1 MPWTQVYD
9 PVSRLAISALAA
21 AAPLLLFF
29 AVLAFA
35 RLSSWL
41 SALLSTAAALLLAV
55 FLWGMPPVP
64 ALSSSLLGV
73 ANALFPILW
82 IVVSAIWVHGLSE
95 ASGQFDVI
103 RSSLTRVSTD
113 RRIQALFIA
122 FAFGAFLEGAAGF
135 GTPVAIT
142 ATMLVGLGFEARGA
156 AVICLIANSSPVAF
170 AAAGVPIAVAAGVSG
185 LDVLAITR
193 VIGRQVSVLSL
204 IVPLWMCVVLCGWRK
219 SLQVLP
225 AILVAG
231 ILLGRIPAPHL
242 QHQRPLDR
250 GRPGRIADDG
260 RALALHAVV
269 EAATSVGDGPPAAR
283 RAGCA
288 NGTTGPTAQPEGRT
302 SAVRTL
308 RAWSPYLLMSVLVLL
323 WGIGPI
329 KTLLQHLDPTFGWP
343 GLQGRVLRAPPITA
357 GPSPYAA
364 VYSFPIVSGAG
375 TAIFL
380 SGVISS
386 FILPGLGPLK
396 AIRVLGRSLKQL
408 RVTIATVCAVLA
420 TAYVMNYSGMSS
432 TLGLALSATGVLFPV
447 FSPLLGWFGCSS
459 PGRTRPRTR
468 CSAPSSAPPPE
479 RLGLN
484 PTLMVAANASG
495 GVAGKMIS
503 PQSLSVA
510 TASAG
515 LPRQEGVLLRS
526 TIAHSI
532 AMALVVSVI
541 VTVQAYLLR

>member
-1 MPWTQVYD
+1 MPWTQVYN
-9 PVSRLAISALAA
+9 PVTRLALSALAA

-29 AVLAFA
+29 AVLTVA
-35 RLSSWL
+35 RLESWL
-41 SALLSTAAALLLAV
+41 SALLSTAAALLLATL
-55 FLWGMPPVP
+55 LWGMPPVP
-64 ALSSSLLGV
+64 ALSSSLLGA

-103 RSSLTRVSTD
+103 RSSLTRISRD
-113 RRIQALFIA
+113 RRVQALFIA

-170 AAAGVPIAVAAGVSG
+170 AAAGVPIAAAAGVSG
-185 LDVLAITR
+185 LDVLAIAR
-193 VIGRQVSVLSL
+193 DIGRQVSVLSL
-204 IVPLWMCVVLCGWRK
+204 IVPLWMCVVLCGWRR

-225 AILVAG
+225 AIVVAG
-231 ILLGRIPAPHL
+231 VLLAGSQLLISSTSGPWTAGVLAGVVTMAGLWLFTRWWKPRHPWETEL
-242 QHQRPLDR
+242 P
-250 GRPGRIADDG
+250 
-260 RALALHAVV
+260 RAA
-269 EAATSVGDGPPAAR
+269 PAAQTVPAE
-283 RAGCA
+283 AG
-288 NGTTGPTAQPEGRT
+288 T
-302 SAVRTL
+302 SALRTL

-329 KTLLQHLDPTFGWP
+329 KSILQHLDPTFGWP
-343 GLQGRVLRAPPITA
+343 GLQGRVLKAPPITS

-380 SGVISS
+380 SGIISS
-386 FILPGLGPLK
+386 FILPGLGPLN
-396 AIRVLGRSLKQL
+396 ALRALGRSLRRL
-408 RVTIATVCAVLA
+408 RATIATVCAVLA

-432 TLGLALSATGVLFPV
+432 TLGIALSATGGFFPV
-447 FSPLLGWFGCSS
+447 FAPLLGWFGVLLTGSDTSS
-459 PGRTRPRTR
+459 NALFGSLQRAT
-468 CSAPSSAPPPE
+468 AE
-479 RLGLN
+479 RLGLD

-526 TIAHSI
+526 TIGHSI
-532 AMALVVSVI
+532 AMALVVSAI
-541 VTVQAYLLR
+541 VTAQAYLLH